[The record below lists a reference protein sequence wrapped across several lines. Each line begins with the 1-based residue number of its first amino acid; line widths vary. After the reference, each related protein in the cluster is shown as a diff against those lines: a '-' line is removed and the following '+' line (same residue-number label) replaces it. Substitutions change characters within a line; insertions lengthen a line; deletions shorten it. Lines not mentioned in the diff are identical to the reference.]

1 MKKILLIEDNNDVR
15 ENTAEILLLAG
26 YTVATA
32 PNGKIGVEKAQSE
45 KPDLIICDI
54 MMPELDGYGVLHIL
68 NKNPETASIPFIFL
82 TAKAEKT
89 DMRKGMTLGAD
100 DYLTKPF
107 DDTDL
112 LNAIETRLRKRELLL
127 QNYDNTE
134 AGLHSFI
141 SDVRKVLQVEDLCK
155 DQKQKSYKKKATVF
169 DEGETSSSLY
179 FIKSGQVKIFKAH
192 PDGKEL
198 ITSVHKAGEFFG
210 FEAILQSEPY
220 TESAIALEDTELNLI
235 PKADFLTIIYGHVD
249 IAKSFI
255 ALLCSKV
262 QEKEKQLL
270 HLAYNSIRQRTAEA
284 LLKLHSLKGSETT
297 LSIAREDLAKMVGT
311 ATESVIRVLS
321 DFKDEAL
328 IDIVSGKITIKQVG
342 KLEQVVRWSVAR
354 K

>member
-1 MKKILLIEDNNDVR
+1 MKKILLIEDNTEVR
-15 ENTAEILLLAG
+15 ENTAEILSLAG
-26 YTVATA
+26 YQVITA

-45 KPDLIICDI
+45 HPDLIICDI

-68 NKNPETASIPFIFL
+68 NKSPESASIPFIFL

-112 LNAIETRLRKRELLL
+112 LNAIETRLRKRDLLN
-127 QNYDNTE
+127 QTYENNE
-134 AGLHSFI
+134 AGYQLFI
-141 SDVRKVLQVEDLCK
+141 KDVKKALNLEDLCK
-155 DQKQKSYKKKATVF
+155 DQKQKLYKKKTIIF

-179 FIKSGQVKIFKAH
+179 FIKSGQVKVYKAH

-198 ITSVHKAGEFFG
+198 IVSIHKSGDFFG
-210 FEAILQSEPY
+210 FEAILQNEAY
-220 TESAIALEDTELNLI
+220 TESAVALEESEIKLM
-235 PKADFLTIIYGHVD
+235 PKADFLTIMYGHVD
-249 IAKSFI
+249 IAKSFVS
-255 ALLCSKV
+255 LLCSKIK
-262 QEKEKQLL
+262 EKENQLL

-284 LLKLHSLKGSETT
+284 LLKLHSLKTTETT
-297 LSIAREDLAKMVGT
+297 LLVAREDLAKIVGT

-321 DFKDEAL
+321 DFKEEGF
-328 IDIVSGKITIKQVG
+328 IDIVSGKIVIKHVN

>member
-15 ENTAEILLLAG
+15 ENTAEILSLAG

-32 PNGKIGVEKAQSE
+32 PNGRAGVEKAQSE
-45 KPDLIICDI
+45 NPDLIICDI

-112 LNAIETRLRKRELLL
+112 LNAIETRLRKRELLM

-141 SDVRKVLQVEDLCK
+141 TDVRKVLQVEDLCK

-198 ITSVHKAGEFFG
+198 IVSVHKAGEFFG
-210 FEAILQSEPY
+210 FEAILQNEPY

-235 PKADFLTIIYGHVD
+235 PKTDFLTIIYGHVD

-284 LLKLHSLKGSETT
+284 LLKLHSLKNSEAT

-321 DFKDEAL
+321 DFKDESL
-328 IDIVSGKITIKQVG
+328 IDIVSGKITIKQAG

>member
-1 MKKILLIEDNNDVR
+1 MKKILLIEDNNEVR
-15 ENTAEILLLAG
+15 ENTAEILILAG

-68 NKNPETASIPFIFL
+68 SKNPETASIPFIFL

-141 SDVRKVLQVEDLCK
+141 SDVRKVLHLEDLCK
-155 DQKQKSYKKKATVF
+155 DQKLKSYKKKATVF
-169 DEGETSSSLY
+169 DEGETSFSLY
-179 FIKSGQVKIFKAH
+179 FIKSGQIKIFKAH

-210 FEAILQSEPY
+210 FEAILQNEPY
-220 TESAIALEDTELNLI
+220 GESAIALEDSELNLI
-235 PKADFLTIIYGHVD
+235 PRADFLTIIYGHVD

-284 LLKLHSLKGSETT
+284 LLKLHSLKDSEAN

-328 IDIVSGKITIKQVG
+328 IDIVSGKITIKQAG